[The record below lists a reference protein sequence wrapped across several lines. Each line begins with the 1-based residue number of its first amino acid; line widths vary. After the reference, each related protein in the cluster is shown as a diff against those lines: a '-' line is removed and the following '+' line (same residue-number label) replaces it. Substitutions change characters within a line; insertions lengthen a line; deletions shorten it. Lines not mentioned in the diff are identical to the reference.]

1 MISKIYHF
9 HNLPHISP
17 IFEKGCT
24 TVSKHGD
31 VIEMHKLKVAS
42 PKFFSKT
49 RSSGVR
55 PSRGYCSESLLLYM
69 CIESLLLY
77 MCIESLSQTGRT
89 KIAGNLGLFGAKK

>member
-31 VIEMHKLKVAS
+31 VIEMHKLKVVS

-69 CIESLLLY
+69 CIESL
-77 MCIESLSQTGRT
+77 SQTGRT